1 MYINCFYEIRIQKL
15 HFLQNFHSRSAY
27 IPVHEYC
34 IGLTQLPVC
43 LLLFRSA
50 AYCCL
55 LLFRSAT
62 YCCSVPLLNAVPLKL
77 WTVHSKL
84 WNYCTVNKFNLWRY
98 CLARCDEI
106 FDHFTLLDETLRHSE
121 LCNSVISQIQLHKS
135 AKTCLTVWTVHTEQF
150 WRRISSPPPPHSPIS
165 NL

>member
-1 MYINCFYEIRIQKL
+1 MNTVSAWLGC
-15 HFLQNFHSRSAY
+15 RSA
-27 IPVHEYC
+27 
-34 IGLTQLPVC
+34 
-43 LLLFRSA
+43 
-50 AYCCL
+50 
-55 LLFRSAT
+55 

-150 WRRISSPPPPHSPIS
+150 WRRISSPPFPNIQLIYFCNGREKLLSVVSAIAVYI
-165 NL
+165 LLWRKILLQTICW